1 MPWKTKIKELTN
13 KIKKHS
19 KNTCVNKFF
28 FASFKNGVNKITI
41 KPLTLVIKNRGKRNT
56 FSQKIY
62 I

>member
-19 KNTCVNKFF
+19 KNICVNKFF
-28 FASFKNGVNKITI
+28 LASFKNGVNKITI
-41 KPLTLVIKNRGKRNT
+41 KPLTLVIKKRGKRNT